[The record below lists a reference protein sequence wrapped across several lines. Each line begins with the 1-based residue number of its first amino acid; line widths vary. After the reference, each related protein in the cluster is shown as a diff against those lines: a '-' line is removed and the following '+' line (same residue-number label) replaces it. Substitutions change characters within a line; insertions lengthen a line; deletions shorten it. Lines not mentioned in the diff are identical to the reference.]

1 MSINKT
7 LEDAKKV
14 AEENEGECI
23 STNYTNTQT
32 LLSWKC
38 KNMHTWK
45 ASYANVISRGRWC
58 LICAYIRNKTL
69 ESTLDTK
76 EI

>member
-7 LEDAKKV
+7 LEHAKKS
-14 AEENEGECI
+14 AEEKKGECI
-23 STNYTNTQT
+23 STDYTNTQK

-45 ASYANVISRGRWC
+45 ASYANISRGRWC
-58 LICAYIRNKTL
+58 LMCDYIRNKTL

>member
-7 LEDAKKV
+7 LEHAKKV

-23 STNYTNTQT
+23 STDYTNTQT

-38 KNMHTWK
+38 KNNHTWN
-45 ASYANVISRGRWC
+45 ATYANVIRGRWC